1 MEKTMAQFKDT
12 AYFKK
17 LLVQFIGEADPL
29 FEMLKW
35 FMHRLMDIEASAKVG
50 VEKGKHARDRKTYFS
65 GTRVRRFDTR
75 LGTVY
80 LLVPKLRNGGYIPF
94 FVTERTRAEQA
105 LIQVV
110 QEAYINGISTR
121 KIERLAR
128 SLGIENIS
136 AGQVSEINRDLN
148 KQVEE
153 FRTRPL
159 QSEYPV
165 IWIDALYEK
174 IRDNDRVVN
183 MAILVVHGINLEGK
197 REILGVEPMYDESAA
212 SWGSLFNQ
220 LKERGLERAWLVV
233 SDAHKGIQQA
243 VREHF
248 LNCSWQRCKVHF
260 MRNILAHVRHQDKAQ
275 FGERL
280 KQIWLQPDLK
290 GAMRIARA
298 MIEDY
303 GEKYPEAVECLEEGL
318 EDSLQFYGFEHL
330 DRRKI
335 SSTNVLERL
344 NKEIR
349 RRSRVVGVFPSK
361 DSYLRLLVCYLFE
374 YSEDWVTEKGYIGKE
389 VLLSQRAIIDSA
401 A

>member
-1 MEKTMAQFKDT
+1 MAQVKDT

-17 LLVQFIGEADPL
+17 LLLQFMGEADPL

-35 FMHRLMDIEASAKVG
+35 FMHRLMDIEASGKVG
-50 VEKGKHARDRKTYFS
+50 AEKGKHTRERKTFFS

-94 FVTERTRAEQA
+94 FVTEKTRAEQA
-105 LIQVV
+105 LVQVV
-110 QEAYINGISTR
+110 QEAFIHGISTR
-121 KIERLAR
+121 KIERLAK

-148 KQVEE
+148 RYVDE
-153 FRTRPL
+153 FRSRPL
-159 QSEYPV
+159 QKEYPV
-165 IWIDALYEK
+165 IWVDALYEK

-197 REILGVEPMYDESAA
+197 REILGVEPMYDESSA
-212 SWGSLFNQ
+212 SWGSLFRQ
-220 LKERGLERAWLVV
+220 LKARGLDRVWLVV
-233 SDAHKGIQQA
+233 SDAHQGIQHA

-260 MRNILAHVRHQDKAQ
+260 MRNIQAHVRHQDKAR
-275 FGERL
+275 FGDRL
-280 KQIWLQPDLK
+280 KQIWLQPDRK
-290 GAMRIARA
+290 GALRIAQA

-303 GEKYPEAVECLEEGL
+303 GEKYPAAIQCLEEGL
-318 EDSLQFYGFEHL
+318 EDSLQFYGFEFL
-330 DRRKI
+330 DKRKT

-361 DSYLRLLVCYLFE
+361 DSYLRLLVCYLLE
-374 YSEDWVTEKGYIGKE
+374 YSEDWTTEKSYISKD
-389 VLLSQRAIIDSA
+389 VLLSQRAVLDSA